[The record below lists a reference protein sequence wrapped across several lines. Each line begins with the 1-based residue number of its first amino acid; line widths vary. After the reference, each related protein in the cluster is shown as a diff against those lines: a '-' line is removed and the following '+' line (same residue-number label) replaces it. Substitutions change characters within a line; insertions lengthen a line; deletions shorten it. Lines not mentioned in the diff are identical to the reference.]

1 MSDSTDELTCSGS
14 FPCLDKVCVCVC
26 VCIIQQCE
34 LFLQTLCAAG
44 AGAVNKRLNLA
55 KLGYKHVSTPATQQQ
70 HADNNI
76 VMTTTTTTTQ
86 A

>member
-1 MSDSTDELTCSGS
+1 MNLRAQVVSHVLTR
-14 FPCLDKVCVCVC
+14 CVCVC
-26 VCIIQQCE
+26 VHNSAVRTIFADTVC
-34 LFLQTLCAAG
+34 CA

-76 VMTTTTTTTQ
+76 VMTTTTTTQ